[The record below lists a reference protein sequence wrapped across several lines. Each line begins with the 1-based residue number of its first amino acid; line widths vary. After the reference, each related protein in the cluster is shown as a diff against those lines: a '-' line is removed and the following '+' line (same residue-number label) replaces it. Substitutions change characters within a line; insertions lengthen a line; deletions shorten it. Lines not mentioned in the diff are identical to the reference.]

1 MTTILVPLDGSPLAE
16 HALPVAKALARAS
29 SARLVLT
36 YARWIANATDPRAPD
51 LEGIA
56 AALRADGLTVET
68 HARHLPS
75 TEEAGATLLAAADEF
90 GAGLIVMATHGH
102 GGLGRV
108 LYGSV
113 ADQVLR
119 QTTVPLILVTPHNEG
134 AWPTDRPLRVL
145 VPLDGSERAEEIFS
159 PLQATFGP
167 LAAEF
172 VLLRVANSIDYARPH
187 GDQCDICRAAR
198 LAGYEPDIEPVR
210 IRDYLTGVAIRLR
223 AAGLQVD
230 VQGEMGDAAS
240 TIVRVAQ
247 ERQVDLI
254 AMATHGRGGF
264 HRLILGSVATDTLR
278 RAPVP
283 LFLVR
288 SVPSAEARTG

>member
-16 HALPVAKALARAS
+16 HALPVATALARAGN
-29 SARLVLT
+29 ARLVLA

-51 LEGIA
+51 LERIA
-56 AALRADGLTVET
+56 EALRADGLTVET

-75 TEEAGATLLAAADEF
+75 TEESGATLLTAAAEF
-90 GAGLIVMATHGH
+90 KAGLIVMATHGH

-119 QTTVPLILVTPHNEG
+119 QTTVPLILVPPHSAG
-134 AWPTDRPLRVL
+134 AWPADRPLRVL
-145 VPLDGSERAEEIFS
+145 VPLDGSERAEAVLG
-159 PLQATFGP
+159 PLQATLGR

-172 VLLRVANSIDYARPH
+172 VLLRVADSIDYARPH
-187 GDQCDICRAAR
+187 GDQCDLCRTAR

-210 IRDYLTGVAIRLR
+210 VRAYLDGVAARLR
-223 AAGLQVD
+223 AGGLKVH
-230 VQGEMGDAAS
+230 VRGEMGEAAS
-240 TIVRVAQ
+240 VIVRLAQ

-254 AMATHGRGGF
+254 AMATHGRGGL

-288 SVPSAEARTG
+288 SLPSSEAGSG